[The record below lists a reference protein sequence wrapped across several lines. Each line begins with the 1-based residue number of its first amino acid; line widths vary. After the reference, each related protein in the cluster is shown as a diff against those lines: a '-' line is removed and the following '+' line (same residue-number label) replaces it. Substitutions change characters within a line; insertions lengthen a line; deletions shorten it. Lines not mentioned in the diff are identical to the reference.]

1 MTESSGSFNGRTRL
15 LNVLSL
21 ADVPGHEL
29 HTIEVVGTHSSPDE
43 KWNNAHVTYWAVS
56 DLVAGNGSQRGY
68 YVTEHPD
75 GGRGRWNGDIR
86 GHERGRH
93 LHRPYDFANRRPM
106 FMAGEIRTRHH
117 RPSCLIQMKTCQ
129 HTQRPRCARLL
140 IRMLNLRSSIALQLQ

>member
-1 MTESSGSFNGRTRL
+1 MTESSGSFNGRTRV

-75 GGRGRWNGDIR
+75 GGRDSGTFEAKVTTAQDGTRLEGTWRATDGTGIFAGMKGEGTFTVRMISPTEGECSWQGRY
-86 GHERGRH
+86 E
-93 LHRPYDFANRRPM
+93 LA
-106 FMAGEIRTRHH
+106 T
-117 RPSCLIQMKTCQ
+117 T
-129 HTQRPRCARLL
+129 AR
-140 IRMLNLRSSIALQLQ
+140 AA